1 MLYYNLKLALRNFWR
16 NKTFSFINIFGLS
29 IGLASCI
36 IIGLYVYSELS
47 FDRFHTAHNNIYRV
61 NKLTYPKG
69 KATNFDGITPGQLA
83 PSAAKDLPEVLLA
96 ARFRPWFTDMLVSYD
111 TVHLKLEDVAY
122 TDAAF
127 LQMFDFPLVKGSRK
141 TALAEPFTAVITETT
156 AKKYFKNNDPVGK
169 TLVTLNNIPVKITAV
184 AKDVASNSSIHF
196 NMLISFATVT
206 APANAGYFFWMNTWT
221 TQVNY
226 TFLQLKTNA
235 DIPKLTSR
243 ISAMMHE
250 HMPETEYQYKPYL
263 QPLDDIHL
271 HSQNILYAEHFH
283 TNSSKLIYTLLIIAG
298 LILLIACFNFINL
311 STAAALNR
319 AKETGIQKVLGAGQ
333 SLLIRKFFSES
344 FFFCLFSFV
353 LALIMVIIVLPA
365 FNNLAGSTITA
376 NLLFSARVMSALLA
390 LLILVSFIA
399 GLYPAIFLSRFKST
413 DVFRNIIKA
422 GKDSWLRKSL
432 VTTQFALS
440 ILLIIATIVVNKQIH
455 YLTSKDLGFDKDRI
469 LVLQLANSNLELE
482 HKSKEFINT
491 IKQNPGILSVSTS
504 NRVPGQ
510 SMNGYGIIPEG
521 HTLNEHL
528 LANVVETDA
537 DFAST
542 YNIKLLKGR
551 FFSSQMKTDTTNAI
565 VVNEAMARYLADNNL
580 VGKQMEIYEARKGK
594 IIGIMKDFNFASLR
608 ETVQP
613 LAVILNDN
621 PLYLSLKLKAGAT
634 ASTLDYIQKQWKQFD
649 QKDPFDYFFMD
660 EEMNHFYKSDTRLLR
675 ILSIFAVLAIF
686 IACIGLFGLSIYSTK
701 QRTKEISIRKILG
714 APVAGIVA
722 LLSKDFLK
730 LVMIASL
737 LSFPIAWWA
746 MNEWLQDFSYRI
758 NISWWVFVLAGISVL
773 LIALATVSYH
783 ALKAAVANPAKNLR
797 TE

>member
-1 MLYYNLKLALRNFWR
+1 MFYYNLKLALRNFWR
-16 NKTFSFINIFGLS
+16 NKTFSFINVFGLS

-69 KATNFDGITPGQLA
+69 KETNFDGITPGQLA
-83 PSAAKDLPEVLLA
+83 PAAAKDLPEVVLA

-156 AKKYFKNNDPVGK
+156 AKKYFKDNDPVGK

-184 AKDVASNSSIHF
+184 AKDAPSNSSLHF

-226 TFLQLKTNA
+226 TFLQLKPNT
-235 DIPKLTSR
+235 DIAKLTSR

-263 QPLDDIHL
+263 QSLDDIHL

-344 FFFCLFSFV
+344 FFFCLFSLV
-353 LALIMVIIVLPA
+353 LALIIVIIILPL
-365 FNNLAGSTITA
+365 FNNLASSTITT

-390 LLILVSFIA
+390 LLFVVSFIA

-469 LVLQLANSNLELE
+469 LVLQLANSGIELE

-542 YNIKLLKGR
+542 YNIKLVKGR
-551 FFSSQMKTDTTNAI
+551 FFSSQMKTDTTDAI

-594 IIGIMKDFNFASLR
+594 VIGIMKDFNFASLR

-621 PLYLSLKLKAGAT
+621 PLYLSLKLKAGAAT
-634 ASTLDYIQKQWKQFD
+634 PTLDYIQKQWKQFD

-758 NISWWVFVLAGISVL
+758 NISWWVFILAGISVL